1 MSQVFFFFFN
11 IQWVSG
17 EFSAPISDATFS
29 CDNQMVYASFVD
41 GSVAIFYAL
50 NLELHCRINP
60 TAYVPCNARYTIYI
74 IN

>member
-1 MSQVFFFFFN
+1 MSQVFYFFN
-11 IQWVSG
+11 IQWDSG

-41 GSVAIFYAL
+41 GSVAIFDAL
-50 NLELHCRINP
+50 NLEPCCRINP
-60 TAYVPCNARYTIYI
+60 TAYLPCNARYTTYF